1 MELRIAFVTYEL
13 VHGGGLTFL
22 INISREFQ
30 RRKVAHCIISLHSRH
45 PLESDFTAAGV
56 NTLRPGMP
64 PRSYE
69 DGISFGLE
77 QLRAFNP
84 THIIGC
90 LGPQSLEILRYV
102 PKGVSRLGIVQTD
115 DPPVYTMLA
124 NYASFLDGTVGVSQ
138 YSCDV
143 LGSYPQLVCRPA
155 YNDDVA
161 AGQLAAFSRRER
173 SAHI

>member
-1 MELRIAFVTYEL
+1 MPDPSLTCPCSALQSGVASRRLLPTQNSGEP
-13 VHGGGLTFL
+13 TFL

-45 PLESDFTAAGV
+45 PLERDFTAAGV
-56 NTLRPGMP
+56 NTLRPATP

-84 THIIGC
+84 MHIIGC

-124 NYASFLDGTVGVSQ
+124 NYASFLDGHRYLTCPHPPCLHSQ
-138 YSCDV
+138 SP
-143 LGSYPQLVCRPA
+143 SEPA
-155 YNDDVA
+155 
-161 AGQLAAFSRRER
+161 
-173 SAHI
+173 I